1 MKTDKDLKKF
11 IDENSIDAEIIE
23 VKKGSKTVKE
33 AAVASGIH
41 SDIIVKSVVFVT
53 KSGHGLICIIQGK
66 HRVDFQKV
74 EGIIGETV
82 NTASPD
88 DVLNYTKYKAGGV
101 PPISTGLKTIIDE
114 NVLKLRECYA
124 GGGTDTH
131 LVRISPDDIKKY
143 SNGIIGEIK
152 NRMMNL

>member
-1 MKTDKDLKKF
+1 MKTNKDLQKF
-11 IDENSIDAEIIE
+11 LDENRIDAEIVKIE
-23 VKKGSKTVKE
+23 KGSKTVKE
-33 AAVASGIH
+33 AAIGLGIH
-41 SDIIVKSVVFVT
+41 SDIIVKSIVFVT
-53 KSGHGLICIIQGK
+53 KSGHGLICIVQCKYKID
-66 HRVDFQKV
+66 HQKV
-74 EGIIGETV
+74 EKIIGETV

-101 PPISTGLKTIIDE
+101 PPISTGVKTIIDE

-131 LVRISPDDIKKY
+131 LIKMNPQDIKKY

-152 NRMMNL
+152 K